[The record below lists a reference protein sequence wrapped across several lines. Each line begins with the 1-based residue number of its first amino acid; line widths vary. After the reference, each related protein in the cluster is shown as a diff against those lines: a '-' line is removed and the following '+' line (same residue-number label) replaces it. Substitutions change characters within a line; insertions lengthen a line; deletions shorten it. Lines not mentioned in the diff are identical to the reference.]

1 MNSFGTIFRLSI
13 FGESHGSGIGIIVD
27 GAPPGID
34 FSAED
39 MENDLARRRS
49 GARGTTPRQESDI
62 PEILSGI
69 YNNKTTGAPITI
81 LFRNSNTRPGDY
93 DRFRD
98 MPRPGHAD
106 FTAKMKYKEY
116 SDPRGGGHFSGRITL
131 GIVAAGALAKKI
143 LPSMKI
149 SSQITETG
157 GEKDYAHVIEQ
168 MIEEKDS
175 AGGIVEVT
183 AAGIPAG
190 IGEPFFNSMES
201 CLSHLVFSIP
211 AVRGIE
217 FGAGFESARMK
228 GSMCNDPFISADG
241 KTSSNNAGG
250 INGGITNGND
260 LIFRVAVKP
269 ASSIGKA
276 QETINLKSG
285 VVETLEVEGRHDAC
299 IVLRTPVIFEAC
311 AAIAAAD
318 LFLVNKIYN

>member
-13 FGESHGSGIGIIVD
+13 FGESHGSGIGIIID

-39 MENDLARRRS
+39 MEKDLARRKS

-69 YNNKTTGAPITI
+69 YNNKTTGAPLTI
-81 LFRNSNTRPGDY
+81 LFRNSNTRSGDY

-106 FTAKMKYKEY
+106 FTAKMKYKGY
-116 SDPRGGGHFSGRITL
+116 SDPGGGGHFSGRITL

-143 LPSMKI
+143 VPSMKI
-149 SSQITETG
+149 FSRITEIG
-157 GEKDYAHVIEQ
+157 GEKDYAHVIER
-168 MIEEKDS
+168 MIEENDS
-175 AGGIVEVT
+175 AGGIVEIT

-217 FGAGFESARMK
+217 FGAGFESACMK

-269 ASSIGKA
+269 TSSIGKP
-276 QETINLKSG
+276 QETINLKTG
-285 VVETLEVEGRHDAC
+285 VTETLEVEGRHDAC

-318 LFLVNKIYN
+318 LFLVNKTYN

>member
-13 FGESHGSGIGIIVD
+13 FGESHGNGIGIIID
-27 GAPPGID
+27 GVPPGIE
-34 FSAED
+34 FSTDD
-39 MENDLARRRS
+39 MESDLARRRS
-49 GARGTTPRQESDI
+49 GARGTTLRQESDI

-81 LFRNSNTRPGDY
+81 LFRNSNIRSRDY

-98 MPRPGHAD
+98 TPRPGHAD
-106 FTAKMKYKEY
+106 FTAMTKYKGY
-116 SDPRGGGHFSGRITL
+116 NDPAGGGHFSGRITL

-149 SSQITETG
+149 NSQIIEIG
-157 GEKDYAHVIEQ
+157 GEKDYAPVLEKI
-168 MIEEKDS
+168 IEEKDS
-175 AGGIVEVT
+175 AGGIVQVT
-183 AAGIPAG
+183 ARGIPAG

-201 CLSHLVFSIP
+201 YLSHLVFSIP

-217 FGAGFESARMK
+217 FGGGFASARMK
-228 GSMCNDPFISADG
+228 GSQSNDPIISTNG

-269 ASSIGKA
+269 TSSIGKV
-276 QETINLKSG
+276 QETINLKTG
-285 VVETLEVEGRHDAC
+285 VMEKLEIEGRHDSC

-311 AAIAAAD
+311 TAIAVAD
-318 LFLVNKIYN
+318 LFLTGKTYN

>member
-13 FGESHGSGIGIIVD
+13 FGESHGNGIGIIID
-27 GAPPGID
+27 GVPPGIE
-34 FSAED
+34 FSTDD
-39 MENDLARRRS
+39 MESDLARRRS

-81 LFRNSNTRPGDY
+81 LFRNSNTRSRDY

-98 MPRPGHAD
+98 TPRPGHAD
-106 FTAKMKYKEY
+106 FTAMTKYKGY
-116 SDPRGGGHFSGRITL
+116 NDPRGGGHFSGRITL

-143 LPSMKI
+143 IPSMKI
-149 SSQITETG
+149 NSQIIEIG
-157 GEKDYAHVIEQ
+157 GEKDYAPVLERI
-168 MIEEKDS
+168 IEEKDS
-175 AGGIVEVT
+175 AGGIVQVT
-183 AAGIPAG
+183 ARGIPAG

-217 FGAGFESARMK
+217 FGAGFSSARMK
-228 GSMCNDPFISADG
+228 GSQSNDPLIATDG

-269 ASSIGKA
+269 TSSIGKV
-276 QETINLKSG
+276 QETINLKTG
-285 VVETLEVEGRHDAC
+285 VMEKLEIEGRHDSC

-311 AAIAAAD
+311 TAIAVAD
-318 LFLVNKIYN
+318 LFLTGKTYN

>member
-1 MNSFGTIFRLSI
+1 MNSFGTILRLSI
-13 FGESHGSGIGIIVD
+13 FGESHGNGIGIIID
-27 GAPPGID
+27 GAPPGIE
-34 FSAED
+34 FSSKDMEED
-39 MENDLARRRS
+39 MARRRS

-81 LFRNSNTRPGDY
+81 LFRNSNTRSKDY
-93 DRFRD
+93 DKFRD
-98 MPRPGHAD
+98 TPRPGHAD
-106 FTAKMKYKEY
+106 FTAMTKYKGY

-143 LPSMKI
+143 LPTMKI
-149 SSQITETG
+149 NSQIIEIG
-157 GEKDYAHVIEQ
+157 GEKNYAHVLEK

-183 AAGIPAG
+183 ATGIPAG

-217 FGAGFESARMK
+217 FGAGFESARIK
-228 GSMCNDPFISADG
+228 GSQSNDPIISTDG

-269 ASSIGKA
+269 TSSIGKV
-276 QETINLKSG
+276 QETINLKTG
-285 VVETLEVEGRHDAC
+285 VMEKLEIEGRHDSC

-318 LFLVNKIYN
+318 LFLISKTYK

>member
-13 FGESHGSGIGIIVD
+13 FGESHGSGIGIIID
-27 GAPPGID
+27 GAPPGIE
-34 FSAED
+34 FSTDD
-39 MENDLARRRS
+39 MEPDLARRRS

-81 LFRNSNTRPGDY
+81 LFRNSNTRSRDY

-98 MPRPGHAD
+98 TPRPGHAD
-106 FTAKMKYKEY
+106 FTAMTKYKGY
-116 SDPRGGGHFSGRITL
+116 NDPRGGGHFSGRITL

-143 LPSMKI
+143 LPSMRI
-149 SSQITETG
+149 NSQIIEIG
-157 GEKDYAHVIEQ
+157 GEKDYAPVLEKI
-168 MIEEKDS
+168 IEEKDS
-175 AGGIVEVT
+175 AGGIVQVT
-183 AAGIPAG
+183 ARGIPAG

-217 FGAGFESARMK
+217 FGAGFSSARMK
-228 GSMCNDPFISADG
+228 GSQSNDPLISTDG
-241 KTSSNNAGG
+241 ETSSNNAGG

-269 ASSIGKA
+269 TSSIGKV
-276 QETINLKSG
+276 QETINLKTG
-285 VVETLEVEGRHDAC
+285 VMKKLEVEGRHDSC
-299 IVLRTPVIFEAC
+299 ITLRTPVIFEAC
-311 AAIAAAD
+311 TAITVAD
-318 LFLVNKIYN
+318 LFLTNKTYN

>member
-13 FGESHGSGIGIIVD
+13 FGESHGNGIGIIID
-27 GAPPGID
+27 GAPPGIE
-34 FSAED
+34 FSTDD
-39 MENDLARRRS
+39 MESDLARRRS
-49 GARGTTPRQESDI
+49 GARGTTLRQESDI

-81 LFRNSNTRPGDY
+81 LFRNSNTRSHDY

-98 MPRPGHAD
+98 TPRPGHAD
-106 FTAKMKYKEY
+106 FTAMTKYKGY
-116 SDPRGGGHFSGRITL
+116 NDPRGGGHFSGRITL

-149 SSQITETG
+149 NSQIIEIG
-157 GEKDYAHVIEQ
+157 GEKDYAPVLEKV
-168 MIEEKDS
+168 IEEKDS
-175 AGGIVEVT
+175 AGGIVQVT
-183 AAGIPAG
+183 ARGIPAG

-201 CLSHLVFSIP
+201 CLSHLVFSVP

-217 FGAGFESARMK
+217 FGAGFASARMK
-228 GSMCNDPFISADG
+228 GSQSNDPIISTNG

-269 ASSIGKA
+269 TSSIGKV
-276 QETINLKSG
+276 QETINLKTG
-285 VVETLEVEGRHDAC
+285 VMEKLEIEGRHDSC

-311 AAIAAAD
+311 TAIAVAD
-318 LFLVNKIYN
+318 LFLTGKTYN

>member
-13 FGESHGSGIGIIVD
+13 FGESHGSGIGIIID
-27 GAPPGID
+27 GAPPGIE
-34 FSAED
+34 FSTDD
-39 MENDLARRRS
+39 MEPDLARRRS

-81 LFRNSNTRPGDY
+81 LFRNSNIRSRDY

-98 MPRPGHAD
+98 TPRPGHAD
-106 FTAKMKYKEY
+106 FTAMTKYKGY
-116 SDPRGGGHFSGRITL
+116 NDPAGGGHFSGRITL

-149 SSQITETG
+149 NSQIIEIG
-157 GEKDYAHVIEQ
+157 GEKDYAPVLEK

-175 AGGIVEVT
+175 TGGIVQVT
-183 AAGIPAG
+183 ARGIPAG

-217 FGAGFESARMK
+217 FGAGFSSARMK
-228 GSMCNDPFISADG
+228 GSQCNDPLISTDG

-260 LIFRVAVKP
+260 LIFRVTVKP
-269 ASSIGKA
+269 TSSIGKE
-276 QETINLKSG
+276 QETINLKTG
-285 VVETLEVEGRHDAC
+285 VMEKLEIEGRHDSC

-311 AAIAAAD
+311 TAIAVAD
-318 LFLVNKIYN
+318 LFLTGKTYN

>member
-13 FGESHGSGIGIIVD
+13 FGESHGNGIGIIID
-27 GAPPGID
+27 GAPPGIE
-34 FSAED
+34 FSTDD
-39 MENDLARRRS
+39 MESDLARRRS
-49 GARGTTPRQESDI
+49 GARGTTLRQESDI

-81 LFRNSNTRPGDY
+81 LFRNSNTRSHDY

-98 MPRPGHAD
+98 TPRPGHAD
-106 FTAKMKYKEY
+106 FTAMTKYKGY
-116 SDPRGGGHFSGRITL
+116 NDPRGGGHFSGRITL

-149 SSQITETG
+149 NSQIIEIG
-157 GEKDYAHVIEQ
+157 GEKDYAPVLEKV
-168 MIEEKDS
+168 IEEKDS
-175 AGGIVEVT
+175 AGGIVQVT
-183 AAGIPAG
+183 ARGIPAG

-217 FGAGFESARMK
+217 FGAGFASARMK
-228 GSMCNDPFISADG
+228 GSQCNDPLISTDG

-269 ASSIGKA
+269 TSSIGKE
-276 QETINLKSG
+276 QETINLKIG
-285 VVETLEVEGRHDAC
+285 VMEKLEIEGRHDSC

-311 AAIAAAD
+311 TAIAVAD
-318 LFLVNKIYN
+318 LFLTGKTYN

>member
-1 MNSFGTIFRLSI
+1 MNSFGTILRLSI
-13 FGESHGSGIGIIVD
+13 FGESHGSGIGITID
-27 GAPPGID
+27 GVPPGIE
-34 FSAED
+34 FSADD
-39 MENDLARRRS
+39 MEPDLARRRS

-62 PEILSGI
+62 PEILSGVF
-69 YNNKTTGAPITI
+69 NGRTTGAPLTL
-81 LFRNSNTRPGDY
+81 LFRNSNTRSGDY

-106 FTAKMKYKEY
+106 FTSMTKYKGY

-143 LPSMKI
+143 LPSVKF
-149 SSQITETG
+149 SSRIIEIG
-157 GEKDYAHVIEQ
+157 GEKDYTHVVER

-183 AAGIPAG
+183 AEGIPAG
-190 IGEPFFNSMES
+190 LGEPFFNSMES
-201 CLSHLVFSIP
+201 CLSRLVFSIP

-228 GSMCNDPFISADG
+228 GSRCNDPIISPDG

-260 LIFRVAVKP
+260 LVFRVAVKP
-269 ASSIGKA
+269 TSSIGKA

-285 VVETLEVEGRHDAC
+285 VVEKLEVEGRHDVC
-299 IVLRTPVIFEAC
+299 ITLRTPVIFEAC

-318 LFLVNKIYN
+318 LYLVNKTYN